1 MHVQQEAKMNP
12 ANFSIRVRLGMA
24 FAFVLLMM
32 AVLIAISLL
41 QVQRISEIQD
51 RVMEE
56 DWTKLDAIQTVDAIT
71 RSNMGLVLSLFIT
84 TDKTEIAK
92 IKADVTGNIAVSLK
106 AVETLDRLVM
116 SAEGKKYLDAVKQA
130 RQKYA
135 TSYLDVSTMLDA
147 GQDDAAASLVHR
159 QTMPLLQALQ
169 AEIKTMVEHQR
180 NVVEKSRLESHRIVN
195 SARLIMIALG
205 AVTLVLATMLAWWI
219 SRSITRPLA
228 RAVAFA
234 RTVAEGDLR
243 QEITVT
249 SRDETGQML
258 LALKDMNAGLGEI
271 IAQVAQGAHT
281 ILQASQEIARGNM
294 DLSARTEAQASSLE
308 ETASSLEQLT
318 GAVHQNADHARD
330 VSQLVSS
337 AANAAHEGGLAVGR
351 VIETMA
357 AIDKTSKQVVNITAI
372 IDGIAFQTNILALN
386 AAVEAAR
393 AGESGR
399 GFAVVATEVRSLAQR
414 AATAS
419 HEIKALI
426 DESIQQVEAGGRQVE
441 DAGRTIE
448 NVVMQVRG
456 ISQTMADIALASNEQ
471 SAGIDQI
478 NHAVS
483 EMDQVTQQN
492 AALVEQAAAAAA
504 ALSEQA
510 IELERVAGR
519 FKLTQAQAAVR
530 PAPLFAQSSAK
541 PSVPSSL
548 VTSSMQSPLQPPTLL
563 QESFA

>member
-1 MHVQQEAKMNP
+1 MKP
-12 ANFSIRVRLGMA
+12 GNFSIRVRLGMA

-32 AVLIAISLL
+32 ATLIVISLL
-41 QVQRISEIQD
+41 QVQRISAIQD
-51 RVMEE
+51 QVMEE
-56 DWTKLDAIQTVDAIT
+56 DWAKLDAIQTIDAMT
-71 RSNMGLVLSLFIT
+71 RSNMGRILSLFIT
-84 TDKTEIAK
+84 TDKAGIAK
-92 IKADVTGNIAVSLK
+92 IKEEITGNIAASLK
-106 AVETLDRLVM
+106 AVDTLDRLVM
-116 SAEGKKYLDAVKQA
+116 SDDGKKYLDAVKQA

-135 TSYLDVSTMLDA
+135 TSYLEVSKLLDA
-147 GQDDAAASLVHR
+147 GDDDAASSLVHQ
-159 QTMPLLQALQ
+159 QTMPLLDALQ
-169 AEIKTMVEHQR
+169 TEIKVMVEHQR
-180 NVVEKSRLESHRIVN
+180 DVVEKSRRESQRIIN
-195 SARLIMIALG
+195 SARLVMIALG
-205 AVTLVLATMLAWWI
+205 AATLVLATLLAWRI

-228 RAVAFA
+228 RAVVFA

-243 QEITVT
+243 QQITVT

-258 LALKDMNAGLGEI
+258 LALKDMNAGLGDI
-271 IAQVAQGAHT
+271 IAQVAQGAHA

-318 GAVHQNADHARD
+318 GAVHQNADHARE

-357 AIDKTSKQVVNITAI
+357 AIDKTSRQVVNITAI

-448 NVVMQVRG
+448 NVVVQVRG

-471 SAGIDQI
+471 SSGIDQI

-510 IELERVAGR
+510 MQLEHVAGR
-519 FKLTQAQAAVR
+519 FKLAQVAGLSGPLPVALPIRSPAQLSTQSAP
-530 PAPLFAQSSAK
+530 PASR
-541 PSVPSSL
+541 
-548 VTSSMQSPLQPPTLL
+548 LL
-563 QESFA
+563 PESFA

>member
-24 FAFVLLMM
+24 FAFVLFMM

-56 DWTKLDAIQTVDAIT
+56 DWAKLDAIQTVDAIT

-180 NVVEKSRLESHRIVN
+180 NVVEKSRLESQRIVN
-195 SARLIMIALG
+195 SARLVMIALG

-243 QEITVT
+243 QEITIT

-258 LALKDMNAGLGEI
+258 LALKDMNAGLEI
-271 IAQVAQGAHT
+271 
-281 ILQASQEIARGNM
+281 
-294 DLSARTEAQASSLE
+294 
-308 ETASSLEQLT
+308 
-318 GAVHQNADHARD
+318 
-330 VSQLVSS
+330 
-337 AANAAHEGGLAVGR
+337 
-351 VIETMA
+351 
-357 AIDKTSKQVVNITAI
+357 
-372 IDGIAFQTNILALN
+372 
-386 AAVEAAR
+386 
-393 AGESGR
+393 GR
-399 GFAVVATEVRSLAQR
+399 GVV
-414 AATAS
+414 
-419 HEIKALI
+419 
-426 DESIQQVEAGGRQVE
+426 
-441 DAGRTIE
+441 
-448 NVVMQVRG
+448 
-456 ISQTMADIALASNEQ
+456 
-471 SAGIDQI
+471 
-478 NHAVS
+478 
-483 EMDQVTQQN
+483 
-492 AALVEQAAAAAA
+492 
-504 ALSEQA
+504 
-510 IELERVAGR
+510 
-519 FKLTQAQAAVR
+519 
-530 PAPLFAQSSAK
+530 
-541 PSVPSSL
+541 
-548 VTSSMQSPLQPPTLL
+548 
-563 QESFA
+563 